1 MTQRAP
7 AMFISHGSPM
17 FAVEPGQAGALLTG
31 FGEQLSDVTAVLV
44 ISPHWMTR
52 GLELMSAAQPETLHD
67 FGGFPRE
74 LYQLQFDAPGSSE
87 IAAQVKEVLEGQR
100 IGVDLNPRRGRDHG
114 AWVPMLHLLPDTD
127 VPVFQLSLDMTMDA
141 EALIKLGKALLPLR
155 EQGIAVIASGGLTHN
170 LYEICAPGSP
180 PAEYVQRFQAWVRE
194 QVSNRN
200 LPALALP
207 QHYNA
212 DFQRA
217 HPTAEH
223 YLPLLIALGA
233 SDAKDQLSVLEGGIL
248 HGVLSMESYG
258 WT

>member
-31 FGEQLSDVTAVLV
+31 FGEQFSDVTAVLV

-52 GLELMSAAQPETLHD
+52 GLELMSTAQPDTLHD

-87 IAAQVKEVLEGQR
+87 IAAQVKAVLEGQH
-100 IGVDLNPRRGRDHG
+100 ISVALNSQRGRDHG
-114 AWVPMLHLLPDTD
+114 AWVPMLHLRPDTQ
-127 VPVFQLSLDMTMDA
+127 VPVLQLSLDMTMDTD
-141 EALIKLGKALLPLR
+141 ALIKLGKALLPLR

-180 PAEYVQRFQAWVRE
+180 PAEYVQRFQGWVRE
-194 QVSNRN
+194 QVTNRN
-200 LPALALP
+200 LAALALP
-207 QHYNA
+207 QRYSD

-223 YLPLLIALGA
+223 YLPLLIAMGA
-233 SDAKDQLSVLEGGIL
+233 SDANDQLSVLEGGIL